1 MVSEDRRKTVLEK
14 ESETS
19 KKKGKST
26 KSENESRNSESVVGH
41 SKAQEEAERKEGEDE
56 VPTQG
61 APGTPESPEI
71 EKEGEKSEKKG
82 KSMDYENES
91 RSYVSVVGQIKAQD
105 EVERKEGEDEE
116 HIVSQ
121 SLAPRES

>member
-1 MVSEDRRKTVLEK
+1 
-14 ESETS
+14 
-19 KKKGKST
+19 
-26 KSENESRNSESVVGH
+26 
-41 SKAQEEAERKEGEDE
+41 
-56 VPTQG
+56 
-61 APGTPESPEI
+61 
-71 EKEGEKSEKKG
+71 
-82 KSMDYENES
+82 MDYENES